1 MIYFILKL
9 RELLRN
15 NQVTKNHTKSTLF
28 LVTLAESNLNKI
40 LLERTVARKNQEFH
54 QMEQMFLNP
63 KARVKSQMISAIQLQ
78 RNLQL
83 LTLHK
88 TSKLIR
94 K

>member
-15 NQVTKNHTKSTLF
+15 NQITKNHTKSTLF
-28 LVTLAESNLNKI
+28 SVTLAESNLNKI
-40 LLERTVARKNQEFH
+40 LLERIVARKNQEFH
-54 QMEQMFLNP
+54 QMEQMSLNP

>member
-28 LVTLAESNLNKI
+28 SVTLAESNLNKI

-54 QMEQMFLNP
+54 QMEQMSLNP
-63 KARVKSQMISAIQLQ
+63 KATVKS
-78 RNLQL
+78 
-83 LTLHK
+83 
-88 TSKLIR
+88 
-94 K
+94 